1 MEKKMRKALD
11 NLTEQDGYHNED
23 VRLTYIES
31 VVSSFKKGIYPT
43 GQRYIIMKM
52 TMVIKYMTLR
62 KWQTSSN
69 INYQS

>member
-43 GQRYIIMKM
+43 GQLKRMERLINKHNHINEMKRK
-52 TMVIKYMTLR
+52 IK
-62 KWQTSSN
+62 KG
-69 INYQS
+69 